1 MDGRHPGR
9 TGTSATPATQP
20 GRAGPGAALSSAVAR
35 LICRHHPPS
44 SMSTDSGGVSLNGG
58 ADPEVPTR
66 TAPRLWTPFGLPGEI
81 TMTNRTPLI
90 TEGSGRRALPVQTN
104 QTSNT

>member
-9 TGTSATPATQP
+9 TGTFIQLTPP
-20 GRAGPGAALSSAVAR
+20 PSRAGPGPAPSSLGVAR
-35 LICRHHPPS
+35 LICRHRPPS
-44 SMSTDSGGVSLNGG
+44 SMSTGSGGMSLNGG
-58 ADPEVPTR
+58 ADPDRPE
-66 TAPRLWTPFGLPGEI
+66 WTPFGLPGEI